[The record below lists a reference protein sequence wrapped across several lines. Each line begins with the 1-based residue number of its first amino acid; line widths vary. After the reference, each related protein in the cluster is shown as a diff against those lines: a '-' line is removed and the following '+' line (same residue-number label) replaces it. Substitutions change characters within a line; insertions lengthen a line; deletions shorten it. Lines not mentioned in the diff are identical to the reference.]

1 VSENLFELS
10 GWNSMFCRLWAEI
23 QGRIEDVT
31 MTRWAGWIGA
41 CCLCLGIAGCGWI
54 SSEVAEHDLED
65 EIPDLQKTSSTTAKR
80 EATEQQL
87 PKENLKLRL
96 KVGDRFPLIKTVQQK
111 LRQTAP
117 GAARTSESSSLLTM
131 KLAVTIEQ
139 IDQGVKTLGVRYQ
152 QVRYEHDIAGE
163 KVVYDSALLPK
174 SIPEA
179 AQIYHGL
186 VENGFTFQLGA
197 DNRIVQINDFEA
209 FLKRCVRHVPAEQ
222 QQQVLTRL
230 AETQE
235 DEGIANFI
243 DDSIGMLPYSVD
255 DLNHGDAV
263 TIGTSWRKRREV
275 VRPIPMTID
284 TSYRLAS
291 LNERYATLELF
302 GQIIPTQIQRVSQV
316 TPQVSATERITL
328 RGGHSIGSCTIDRE
342 SGLPIESQVMRIL
355 DLSLELA
362 GGAKFDQRKEII
374 TTIRA
379 FPEQRSA
386 TAMPQANSSA
396 APATSDLRVMP
407 VSSEASRSTAKITP
421 NHAQDANSHFDRRA
435 TPTGFQE

>member
-1 VSENLFELS
+1 
-10 GWNSMFCRLWAEI
+10 
-23 QGRIEDVT
+23 
-31 MTRWAGWIGA
+31 MTRWLCWIGA
-41 CCLCLGIAGCGWI
+41 CYLCLSVAGCGEM
-54 SSEVAEHDLED
+54 SSDVTEHGLED
-65 EIPDLQKTSSTTAKR
+65 ELSDLEKSPSATAKR
-80 EATEQQL
+80 ESTEQRL
-87 PKENLKLRL
+87 PKENLELRL

-111 LRQTAP
+111 LRQASP
-117 GAARTSESSSLLTM
+117 SGGRTSESSSTLTM
-131 KLAVTIEQ
+131 KLVVTVEQ

-163 KVVYDSALLPK
+163 KVAYDSALLPK

-209 FLKRCVRHVPAEQ
+209 FLKRCVRHVAPDQ
-222 QQQVLTRL
+222 QQQMLTRL

-263 TIGTSWRKRREV
+263 KVGTSWRKTREI

-302 GQIIPTQIQRVSQV
+302 GQITPTRIQRVSQI
-316 TPQVSATERITL
+316 TPRASTTERITL
-328 RGGHSIGSCTIDRE
+328 RGGHSVGSCTIDRE
-342 SGLPIESQVMRIL
+342 SGLPIESQVMRTL
-355 DLSLELA
+355 DLSLELDS
-362 GGAKFDQRKEII
+362 GVKFDQRKEII

-386 TAMPQANSSA
+386 TAIIQAGPSA
-396 APATSDLRVMP
+396 ASPTNDPRVMP
-407 VSSEASRSTAKITP
+407 VSSEAARSAANVAP
-421 NHAQDANSHFDRRA
+421 NRVQDTNSNRDRRV
-435 TPTGFQE
+435 TPAGFQE